1 MNVYRWADRF
11 RLSQGEQRCDGS
23 SFGKKRDAET
33 LRNESEGFMKQ
44 SCSAVLIDGL
54 QFFVHFGCKMNESQ
68 SETDRDKFYKSNVGM
83 MWRVSSSLLTIF
95 IELY

>member
-1 MNVYRWADRF
+1 MLCQFGSKRDHWYNGINVYRWADRF

-54 QFFVHFGCKMNESQ
+54 YF
-68 SETDRDKFYKSNVGM
+68 
-83 MWRVSSSLLTIF
+83 
-95 IELY
+95 LYILDVR